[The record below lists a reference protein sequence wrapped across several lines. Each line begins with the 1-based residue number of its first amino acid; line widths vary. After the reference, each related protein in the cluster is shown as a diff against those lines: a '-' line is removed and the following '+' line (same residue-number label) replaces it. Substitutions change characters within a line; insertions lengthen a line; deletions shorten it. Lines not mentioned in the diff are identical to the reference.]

1 MYAAVQGSSLRAV
14 ELVLDWLQFLKDRF
28 EEEEIDP
35 ESPPPAWAFLGS
47 VEVEEVADEL
57 FETTETLRT
66 VVVRL
71 RPPEKPEVKAQ
82 RGPDIDRTDVVS

>member
-14 ELVLDWLQFLKDRF
+14 ELILDWQQFLKDRF

-47 VEVEEVADEL
+47 LDVEEVADEL
-57 FETTETLRT
+57 FEATETLRT
-66 VVVRL
+66 AVVRL
-71 RPPEKPEVKAQ
+71 RPPEKPEVTSQ
-82 RGPDIDRTDVVS
+82 RGPDIDRADVVN

>member
-14 ELVLDWLQFLKDRF
+14 ELILDWQQFLKDRF

-47 VEVEEVADEL
+47 LDVEEVADEL
-57 FETTETLRT
+57 FEATETLRT
-66 VVVRL
+66 AVVRL
-71 RPPEKPEVKAQ
+71 RPPEKPEVTAQ
-82 RGPDIDRTDVVS
+82 RGPDIDRADVVN